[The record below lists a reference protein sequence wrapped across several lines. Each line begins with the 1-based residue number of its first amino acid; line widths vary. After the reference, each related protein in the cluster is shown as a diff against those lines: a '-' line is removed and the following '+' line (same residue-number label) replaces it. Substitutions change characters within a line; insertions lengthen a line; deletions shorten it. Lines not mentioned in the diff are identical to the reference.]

1 MKQQATVVMAEGKL
15 MAEIIRPEACSKCRA
30 CSYGQKEH
38 MLVPL
43 PEGDFKAGDSVELEL
58 SESTFS
64 RATLIAYAFPL
75 AMFLIG
81 LFAASLLTDSEIA
94 MAIAAFA
101 SLGIGLLVIRLTEP
115 RLKKS
120 GNYMPAVRKCRA
132 ATVEEKTNT
141 PPKEEL

>member
-1 MKQQATVVMAEGKL
+1 MAEGKL
-15 MAEIIRPEACSKCRA
+15 MAEIIRPEACAKCRA
-30 CSYGQKEH
+30 CSYGQKAR

-58 SESTFS
+58 SETTFS

-75 AMFLIG
+75 VMFLIG
-81 LFAASLLTDSEIA
+81 LFAASLLTDSEAA

-101 SLGIGLLVIRLTEP
+101 ALGAGLLVIRLIEP

-120 GNYMPAVRKCRA
+120 GNYMPAVRKCPA
-132 ATVEEKTNT
+132 AAEEETTNN
-141 PPKEEL
+141 PSEEEE